1 MAVAVRRF
9 GALLPLGIFAVLA
22 AALGIGLTLDP
33 HTIPSAMIGKEAPN
47 FALPPLLDNEPGL
60 SSADLRAGKPVLVNV
75 FASWCVP
82 CREEQPMLT
91 DFARK
96 GGVPIY
102 GLNYKDRPEAARAF
116 LTELGNP
123 FARIGAD
130 RSGRVAI
137 DWGVYGVPETYV
149 VDGKGRIVLK
159 HVGPLTPETLERE
172 IRPAL
177 RKAGG

>member
-1 MAVAVRRF
+1 MAIAVRRF
-9 GALLPLGIFAVLA
+9 GALLPLGIFLVLA

-33 HTIPSAMIGKEAPN
+33 KTIPSAMIGREAPD
-47 FALPPLLDNEPGL
+47 FVLPPLAPGEPGL
-60 SSADLRAGKPVLVNV
+60 SSADLHAGKPVLVNV
-75 FASWCVP
+75 FASWCAP
-82 CREEQPMLT
+82 CREEQPVLME
-91 DFARK
+91 FARR
-96 GGVPIY
+96 GGAPIY

-116 LTELGNP
+116 LAELGNP

-130 RSGRVAI
+130 GSGRVAI

-159 HVGPLTPETLERE
+159 HVGPLTARALEQE

-177 RKAGG
+177 AKAGG